1 MTQLALPSRLSMDGK
16 KMEVE
21 FNGDKEKQ
29 HSDLEDKSEKFPC
42 RARHRRI
49 TIRRCLEDF
58 TDVHALRDK
67 TNVCFQCRQGAGHRV
82 EFAFNVEATEQ
93 RIDAIIAISS
103 TQGIQPWMW
112 RCLKVSNI
120 AK

>member
-1 MTQLALPSRLSMDGK
+1 MDIEWDG
-16 KMEVE
+16 E
-21 FNGDKEKQ
+21 KEQQ
-29 HSDLEDKSEKFPC
+29 HSDKEDKSDGFSCKAK
-42 RARHRRI
+42 RRRI

-58 TDVHALRDK
+58 TDTHAHKDK
-67 TNVCFQCRQGAGHRV
+67 RSKCYKCRQGAGHRV
-82 EFAFNVEATEQ
+82 RFAFNIEATEQ
-93 RIDAIIAISS
+93 RIDAIISISS